1 MAFCDL
7 CDTCFFF
14 SEPLIDKLS
23 SDAAYL
29 RGNYCEGEFTECAI
43 YRLAKSYG
51 SHKVPGY
58 FCPDDM
64 PEFLNFSQSEPYE
77 PQGGPGTLLK
87 VIHADGTLSTARTAS
102 VGNLAQSG
110 EIVAYQ
116 CSGKW
121 IEVRRKSNM
130 YGYRGPE
137 RRKAGPA
144 VGAEFSH

>member
-1 MAFCDL
+1 MTFCDL
-7 CDTCFFF
+7 CETCFFL

-29 RGNYCEGEFTECAI
+29 RGNYCEGKFTECAI

-58 FCPDDM
+58 FCPDDL
-64 PEFLNFSQSEPYE
+64 PEFLNFSTGEPCE
-77 PQGGPGTLLK
+77 PQGGLGTLSK

-116 CSGKW
+116 CSGVW
-121 IEVRRKSNM
+121 VEVRRKRTMN
-130 YGYRGPE
+130 GYRGPE
-137 RRKAGPA
+137 RRKTTPG
-144 VGAEFSH
+144 GCAEFRQ